1 MVVTVVGITARRTNV
16 ATVKAGAI
24 VMTVADLG
32 AMDEVTIVGTDTG
45 IATNIV
51 TAKKEPSGSFFMLIS
66 VWLSYNPSSV
76 PISSHRFSATTSTTI
91 IHPIRLTSVEL
102 TKSPISD

>member
-1 MVVTVVGITARRTNV
+1 MVVTVAGITARRTNV

-45 IATNIV
+45 IATNTV

-66 VWLSYNPSSV
+66 VWSV
-76 PISSHRFSATTSTTI
+76 LQSQQRANQQP
-91 IHPIRLTSVEL
+91 
-102 TKSPISD
+102 